1 MKGPRRRPIARF
13 LPDARLGDP
22 DKAFEYRLARDL
34 GGMTVRE
41 MRRRMSN
48 AEFVEWTAFYRRE
61 ALEREKAEKK
71 ARARQGRR

>member
-1 MKGPRRRPIARF
+1 MPRRRPTVRF

-22 DKAFEYRLARDL
+22 DKAFEYRLCRDL

-48 AEFVEWTAFYRRE
+48 AEFVEWVAFYKRE
-61 ALEREKAEKK
+61 QIEREKAEKK
-71 ARARQGRR
+71 AKGRR